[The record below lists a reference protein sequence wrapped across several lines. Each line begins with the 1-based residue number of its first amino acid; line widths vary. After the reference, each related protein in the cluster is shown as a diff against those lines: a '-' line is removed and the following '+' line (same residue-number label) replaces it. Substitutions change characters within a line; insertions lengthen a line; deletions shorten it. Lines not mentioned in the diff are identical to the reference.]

1 MRAMPLYLRWL
12 WWKHTWTFQAA
23 HKPLCG
29 RFHGDVIRLGSLR
42 VCRSCAALYGSFL
55 LALLASPLYIDALG
69 MLAGATASGALMIV
83 VAASHPAIYRRA
95 PRVLRDG
102 LRSTLGLLTGLCVV
116 MLFSAA
122 WPWGALQVAILGI
135 CRQLFQR
142 QRDKHTRENDVCA
155 GCAECG
161 RGGIC
166 SGFAEQAVHL
176 RAYEE
181 EATEWLE
188 GRGLPPA

>member
-1 MRAMPLYLRWL
+1 MSATPLYLRWL

-23 HKPLCG
+23 HKPLCR

-55 LALLASPLYIDALG
+55 LALLASPLYFDALG
-69 MLAGATASGALMIV
+69 MEAGATASGALLIV
-83 VAASHPAIYRRA
+83 VVASSPAIYRRA
-95 PRVLRDG
+95 KRVLRDG
-102 LRSTLGLLTGLCVV
+102 LRSALGLLTGLSVV
-116 MLFSAA
+116 MLISAA
-122 WPWGALQVAILGI
+122 WPWGVLQVAILGI
-135 CRQLFQR
+135 CWHLFHR
-142 QRDKHTRENDVCA
+142 QRDDHTRKNDVCA
-155 GCAECG
+155 GCVECG

-181 EATEWLE
+181 EATAWLE
-188 GRGLPPA
+188 RRGLPPV